1 MKIDVDALS
10 QAQREKVARTSR
22 RSAKSEAVAIASAG
36 ASAIAMALFVF
47 AFDIV
52 LWVSLYF
59 GTSSSLSWISFSFLV
74 AGVLALIHFRV
85 ATRKIEKAKLVHAAV
100 LYAQEKREREE
111 QSARFAEMSAEV
123 GAK

>member
-10 QAQREKVARTSR
+10 QAQREKVALTSR

-36 ASAIAMALFVF
+36 ASAIAVALFVF

-59 GTSSSLSWISFSFLV
+59 GTSSSLPWISLSFLMG
-74 AGVLALIHFRV
+74 GVLALIRFRV
-85 ATRKIEKAKLVHAAV
+85 ATRKIEKAKPVHAEV
-100 LYAQEKREREE
+100 L
-111 QSARFAEMSAEV
+111 
-123 GAK
+123 